1 MKEKRQKRYVKKI
14 KTVCLAGLLVTAQCA
29 GMVLPV
35 EASPA
40 EVTGQEIG
48 LQTEIPVT
56 ASQVDETNLIP
67 SHVRDIFDAQFYR
80 NTYPDVDAAFGD
92 DEQALFKHF
101 MMFGLK
107 EGRIGSPILNIAMYR
122 SLYPDLAAA
131 FGDNWDL
138 YVLHYFRFGIAE
150 GRSNGIA
157 KRSSNAV
164 TAKTSD
170 TGAVYVNN
178 KGTSYDDKGNVLIP
192 WDVITR
198 ENYLT
203 LETLRQRCGDTLVL
217 LLDKNGNVTFV
228 GGNFS
233 DVKVK
238 DIDSA
243 RESLH
248 CMMKLL
254 NFPEDTTQL
263 YLTHVNTDS
272 RGDIYYRFSAQE
284 KETGY
289 LYADTDII
297 VGADQ
302 SGKVLSLSSS
312 SGTRYYNTE
321 LLEKTVDWDE
331 ITARK
336 AAEGW
341 TLCPGEPVLKYD
353 SVLNQFVWV
362 KYYEKDDIVC
372 EYRVAVSTDS
382 SYDIDEECYYQGM
395 PTAGSYSYD
404 FYFKN
409 DISTVEW
416 TVYDYYGNEVKL
428 PMAYEQGKG
437 YYLLDKK
444 RKIVGIDYSDSL
456 VPRYFQNQ
464 GELATYY
471 ISAVSNIQS
480 VWDTYYE
487 LGLFDDEAPTPILF
501 RQNALEFYQASCGYD
516 CGVLSVEIYSEDS
529 VATYDTIA
537 HELAHGVL
545 AMITG
550 NLAYRNAT
558 GAINESYADILGNLL
573 EMIAVENGSKLGYA
587 GADNWLYAEG
597 VTGVALRDMAV
608 PGNAGQPDRVG
619 GEYFEM
625 DTNDR
630 YAALN
635 DYGGVHENS
644 GILNRICYRMYAE
657 AGISKKELFLLWYDT
672 LQQLNEDTDYGSIRR
687 YMEYALRRH
696 GLENKIDTVN
706 KVFDDGRVD
715 SYVSGTTW
723 KEMEAAPGSS
733 KVTLN
738 FKNMPENIVLSVLG
752 YDQERGAKLYIDNDS
767 AGTPGVL
774 LKEGS
779 SLDHILVVPYQNN
792 VPAFSSVFGT
802 VRDPVVGTEDRNL
815 EIDYR
820 DVLAAELTKNNV
832 ALSEQDQNSFLE
844 VMFVLSDTLTGSV
857 NEWKIILKR
866 PDEDVDVTFDIN
878 VTLLQAVQSEPS
890 GNMSSIDLPR
900 RAVLCKDSEYAY
912 TITLKKSD
920 GTEWEKEANLNTG
933 DMQTEESRTVRI
945 SFEETADDWIK
956 HTVTETAALSVER
969 GALTEAGDVAAGNDV
984 EACSKVAQ
992 NSDMNRADDVV
1003 IDDDTAENTT
1013 AIASDSVENDDILAG
1028 DYTEENEAVIVDD
1041 AGENDDTLEGDDI
1054 AENATA
1060 IVGDAAENNDVLSDG
1075 DIAQNVTA
1083 IVGDTGEKDD
1093 LAQEKSEN
1101 MEADKN
1107 AADVRTSDEIEHET
1121 VMSEEGEEETGK
1133 NECEDDDIASDIG
1146 EEAVQNAGNS
1156 ASGSEDSRIDT
1167 TATLW

>member
-1 MKEKRQKRYVKKI
+1 MRERKQKRYVKKM
-14 KTVCLAGLLVTAQCA
+14 KTVCLAGLLVTTQCA

-35 EASPA
+35 MAAPTET
-40 EVTGQEIG
+40 TGQENG
-48 LQTEIPVT
+48 FQTENSVT
-56 ASQVDETNLIP
+56 AVQADETNLIP
-67 SHVRDIFDAQFYR
+67 SHVWDVFDAEFYR
-80 NTYPDVDAAFGD
+80 NTYPDVEAAFGD
-92 DEQALFKHF
+92 DEQALFNHF

-107 EGRIGSPILNIAMYR
+107 EGRIGSPILNIALYR
-122 SLYPDLAAA
+122 KLYPDLDAA
-131 FGDNWDL
+131 FGDNWNL
-138 YVLHYFRFGIAE
+138 YVLHYFRYGIAE
-150 GRSNGIA
+150 GRSNGVE
-157 KRSSNAV
+157 KE
-164 TAKTSD
+164 TSD
-170 TGAVYVNN
+170 TKEGNKAVYVNDN
-178 KGTSYDDKGNVLIP
+178 GTSYDDSGNVLIP
-192 WDVITR
+192 WDVITK

-263 YLTHVNTDS
+263 YLTHVNSDS
-272 RGDIYYRFSAQE
+272 NGDIYYRFSAQE

-297 VGADQ
+297 VSADQ

-321 LLEKTVDWDE
+321 LQEKTVDWDG

-353 SVLNQFVWV
+353 AVLNQFVRV
-362 KYYEKDDIVC
+362 KYYEKDGIVC
-372 EYRVAVSTDS
+372 EYRVAVSKDS
-382 SYDIDEECYYQGM
+382 SYNIDEECYYQGM

-416 TVYDYYGNEVKL
+416 NVHDYYGNEVTL
-428 PMAYEQGKG
+428 TMAYEQGKG

-456 VPRYFQNQ
+456 LPRYFQNQ
-464 GELATYY
+464 EELAPYY

-480 VWDTYYE
+480 VWDTYHE
-487 LGLFDDEAPTPILF
+487 LGLFDDETPTPILF
-501 RQNALEFYQASCGYD
+501 RQNALPFYQASCGYD

-550 NLAYRNAT
+550 NLAYQNAT

-573 EMIAVENGSKLGYA
+573 EMIAVENGSYLGYA
-587 GADNWLYAEG
+587 TKDNWLYAEG
-597 VTGVALRDMAV
+597 VTGNALRDMKK

-630 YAALN
+630 YAAFN

-657 AGISKKELFLLWYDT
+657 AGIPKKELFLLWYDT

-696 GLENKIDTVN
+696 GLESKIDTVN
-706 KVFDDGRVD
+706 QIFDDGRVD

-738 FKNMPENIVLSVLG
+738 FNNMPENIVLSVLG
-752 YDQERGAKLYIDNDS
+752 YDQERGDKLYIDNDS
-767 AGTPGVL
+767 VGTPGVL

-779 SLDHILVVPYQNN
+779 NLNYIFVTPYQNN
-792 VPAFSSVFGT
+792 VPVFSN
-802 VRDPVVGTEDRNL
+802 VVGTVEDSTVGEQDREL
-815 EIDYR
+815 LIDYR
-820 DVLAAELTKNNV
+820 DVLAAGFTKNNV

-844 VMFVLSDTLTGSV
+844 VKFALENTLTGSV
-857 NEWKIILKR
+857 NEWTIILKR

-878 VTLLQAVQSEPS
+878 VTSNQVVQSE
-890 GNMSSIDLPR
+890 SSEETDNVDSPR
-900 RAVLCKDSEYAY
+900 RAVLLKNSEYTY
-912 TITLKKSD
+912 TITLQKND
-920 GTEWEKEANLNTG
+920 GTEWKKESNLNTG
-933 DMQTEESRTVRI
+933 DMQTEESRTVTI
-945 SFEETADDWIK
+945 SFEATDDDWK
-956 HTVTETAALSVER
+956 QQTYTETIALPEESD
-969 GALTEAGDVAAGNDV
+969 ALTGAGDVAEDG
-984 EACSKVAQ
+984 EVAQ
-992 NSDMNRADDVV
+992 SRDANRVADVV
-1003 IDDDTAENTT
+1003 ADGDTAENE
-1013 AIASDSVENDDILAG
+1013 AITEGDETEKNDTQADDDIVEKEVVTEG
-1028 DYTEENEAVIVDD
+1028 DETEK
-1041 AGENDDTLEGDDI
+1041 NDTQADDDI
-1054 AENATA
+1054 AEKEAVTEGNET
-1060 IVGDAAENNDVLSDG
+1060 EKND
-1075 DIAQNVTA
+1075 T
-1083 IVGDTGEKDD
+1083 
-1093 LAQEKSEN
+1093 QE
-1101 MEADKN
+1101 
-1107 AADVRTSDEIEHET
+1107 V
-1121 VMSEEGEEETGK
+1121 
-1133 NECEDDDIASDIG
+1133 DDIV
-1146 EEAVQNAGNS
+1146 EKET
-1156 ASGSEDSRIDT
+1156 DSVDDEKQ
-1167 TATLW
+1167 

>member
-1 MKEKRQKRYVKKI
+1 MRERKQKRYVKKM
-14 KTVCLAGLLVTAQCA
+14 KTVCLAGLLVTTQCA

-35 EASPA
+35 MAAPTET
-40 EVTGQEIG
+40 TGQENG
-48 LQTEIPVT
+48 FQTENPVT
-56 ASQVDETNLIP
+56 AVQADETNLIP
-67 SHVRDIFDAQFYR
+67 SHVWDVFDAEFYR
-80 NTYPDVDAAFGD
+80 NTYPDVEAAFGD
-92 DEQALFKHF
+92 DEQALFNHF

-122 SLYPDLAAA
+122 SMYPDLDAA

-138 YVLHYFRFGIAE
+138 YVLHYFRYGIAE
-150 GRSNGIA
+150 GRSNGVE
-157 KRSSNAV
+157 KE
-164 TAKTSD
+164 TSD
-170 TGAVYVNN
+170 TKEGSKAVYVNDN
-178 KGTSYDDKGNVLIP
+178 GTSYDDSGNVLIP

-198 ENYLT
+198 ESYLT

-238 DIDSA
+238 DIDSV

-254 NFPEDTTQL
+254 NFPEDTTEL

-297 VGADQ
+297 VGTDMD
-302 SGKVLSLSSS
+302 GKVLCLSSS

-336 AAEGW
+336 EADGW

-353 SVLNQFVWV
+353 AVLNQFVRV
-362 KYYEKDDIVC
+362 KYYEKDGIVC

-382 SYDIDEECYYQGM
+382 SYNIDEECYYQGM
-395 PTAGSYSYD
+395 PTAESYSYD

-416 TVYDYYGNEVKL
+416 TVHDYYDNEVTL

-456 VPRYFQNQ
+456 VPHYFQNQ

-480 VWDTYYE
+480 VWDTYHE
-487 LGLFDDEAPTPILF
+487 LGLFDDETPTSILF
-501 RQNALEFYQASCGYD
+501 RQNMLPFYQASCGYD

-550 NLAYRNAT
+550 NLAYQNAT

-573 EMIAVENGSKLGYA
+573 EMIAVENGSNLGQA
-587 GADNWLYAEG
+587 DADNWLYAEG

-630 YAALN
+630 YAAFN

-657 AGISKKELFLLWYDT
+657 AGIPKKELFLLWYDT

-696 GLENKIDTVN
+696 GLESKIDTVN
-706 KVFDDGRVD
+706 QIFDDGRVD

-733 KVTLN
+733 KVTLT

-752 YDQERGAKLYIDNDS
+752 YDQERGGRFYIDNDS
-767 AGTPGVL
+767 VGTPGVL
-774 LKEGS
+774 LEEGS
-779 SLDHILVVPYQNN
+779 SLEYIFVTPYQNN
-792 VPAFSSVFGT
+792 VQVFPRVIGT
-802 VRDPVVGTEDRNL
+802 VKDPVVGTEDRNL

-820 DVLAAELTKNNV
+820 DVLAVELTTNNV
-832 ALSEQDQNSFLE
+832 ALSEQDQSSFME
-844 VMFVLSDTLTGSV
+844 VTFAPEDTLTGSV
-857 NEWKIILKR
+857 TGWIIILKR
-866 PDEDVDVTFDIN
+866 SDVDVDVTFDIN
-878 VTLLQAVQSEPS
+878 VTSNQAVQSE
-890 GNMSSIDLPR
+890 SSEETDNVDSPR
-900 RAVLCKDSEYAY
+900 RAVLLKNSEYTY
-912 TITLKKSD
+912 TITLQKND
-920 GTEWEKEANLNTG
+920 GTEWKKETNLNTG
-933 DMQTEESRTVRI
+933 DMQTEDSRTVTI
-945 SFEETADDWIK
+945 SFEATDDDWK
-956 HTVTETAALSVER
+956 KQTYTETTALSEESD
-969 GALTEAGDVAAGNDV
+969 ALTGAGDVAEDG
-984 EACSKVAQ
+984 EVAQ
-992 NSDMNRADDVV
+992 SRDANRVDDVV
-1003 IDDDTAENTT
+1003 ENETDIMDDEEQEKPESMESDKDTA
-1013 AIASDSVENDDILAG
+1013 
-1028 DYTEENEAVIVDD
+1028 
-1041 AGENDDTLEGDDI
+1041 
-1054 AENATA
+1054 
-1060 IVGDAAENNDVLSDG
+1060 
-1075 DIAQNVTA
+1075 
-1083 IVGDTGEKDD
+1083 D
-1093 LAQEKSEN
+1093 LRN
-1101 MEADKN
+1101 
-1107 AADVRTSDEIEHET
+1107 SDEIEHET
-1121 VMSEEGEEETGK
+1121 VKTEEGEEEPDKT
-1133 NECEDDDIASDIG
+1133 DD
-1146 EEAVQNAGNS
+1146 EEATYGF
-1156 ASGSEDSRIDT
+1156 
-1167 TATLW
+1167 